1 MIAVTALLW
10 QSAFMVESPG
20 LRVRKKLETRR
31 RIEAAALDLIERD
44 GFDATTVEA
53 IAAAAEIS
61 PRTFFHYFPTK
72 EDVVLADYAD
82 RLTRITELLA
92 GGPESEPPW
101 TALRAAFLVVASDYE
116 SERPQLLRRF
126 RIMATTPSVFARSLQ
141 LQAGWEDRV
150 AEVMARRDPRRLEG
164 DIEAR
169 LLASA
174 ALAAMRSSLRHW
186 LATDARDP
194 LPTLVEGCFARLAA
208 GLADRP

>member
-1 MIAVTALLW
+1 
-10 QSAFMVESPG
+10 MVEPPG
-20 LRVRKKLETRR
+20 LRARKKRETRR

-61 PRTFFHYFPTK
+61 SRTFFHYFPVK

-82 RLTRITELLA
+82 RLGRITQLLA
-92 GGPESEPPW
+92 RRPASEPPW

-116 SERPQLLRRF
+116 IERPQLVRRF
-126 RIMATTPSVFARSLQ
+126 RIMAATPSVFARSLQ

-150 AEVMARRDPRRLEG
+150 AEAMARRGPHGPDG
-164 DIEAR
+164 DIGPR
-169 LLASA
+169 LMASA
-174 ALAAMRSSLRHW
+174 ALAAMRSSLGHW

-194 LPTLVEGCFARLAA
+194 LPVLVEGCFARLAA